1 LVIVWLPP
9 LCISIIGI
17 FFCRG
22 SIVHDYYYPSDD
34 MIVSAA
40 INIGRSHYNSRR
52 YFPSAPEMTSA
63 LFTRRVIFVLSGMLY
78 VAFVYVYALS
88 SITSS
93 GLLPWTSISET
104 RSRVSQVE
112 VASSDSQ
119 LGVQSKLI
127 WWFIPVWSHLF
138 VISAIGEESQR
149 GYRTTL
155 TWLSRTFKR
164 DMLPIQYVLKGLI

>member
-1 LVIVWLPP
+1 
-9 LCISIIGI
+9 
-17 FFCRG
+17 
-22 SIVHDYYYPSDD
+22 

-40 INIGRSHYNSRR
+40 INIGKSHYNSRP
-52 YFPSAPEMTSA
+52 YFPSSPEMTSA
-63 LFTRRVIFVLSGMLY
+63 LFTRRVVFVLGGMLY

-104 RSRVSQVE
+104 RSQISQVE
-112 VASSDSQ
+112 VVPSHSQ

-138 VISAIGEESQR
+138 VMSAIGEETQR

-155 TWLSRTFKR
+155 AWLSRRLKS
-164 DMLPIQYVLKGLI
+164 DMLPIQYVLEV